1 MQLSQREQWAVAA
14 AGTALAVFVLLQ
26 FLVLPL
32 VDRRARLEKGLAARA
47 QAVTEM
53 RAMQDQYRALTSRS
67 GSLAASLGA
76 REAGFS
82 LFAFLE
88 KNAEDSGVRE
98 KIAHMKPSESSGNG
112 PFTQSLVDM
121 KLQAVSLGQLVRFLE
136 RVESPAHLVGIDKIT
151 IQENAREKGLLD
163 VTLQLV
169 SIDRVV
175 VAAPR

>member
-1 MQLSQREQWAVAA
+1 
-14 AGTALAVFVLLQ
+14 
-26 FLVLPL
+26 
-32 VDRRARLEKGLAARA
+32 
-47 QAVTEM
+47 
-53 RAMQDQYRALTSRS
+53 
-67 GSLAASLGA
+67 
-76 REAGFS
+76 
-82 LFAFLE
+82 
-88 KNAEDSGVRE
+88 
-98 KIAHMKPSESSGNG
+98 MKPSESSGNG

-121 KLQAVSLGQLVRFLE
+121 KLQAVSLGQLVRFIE